1 VRRTIRLTL
10 VVLALVALVLGVQ
23 QYRLGQARKERDRAE
38 LEAGLAA
45 SRVLSA
51 TFERAGALRAARLSG
66 RVMSQG
72 SCVSGYLFTDQQR
85 TVAPYSVNYMV
96 DLSHV
101 GRGSFRWDGKRRVL
115 LVEVPG
121 VTVEP
126 PSVDMTAAKS
136 EQSGVIVSRACGLA
150 MQNQVAGR
158 LSAAAA
164 ERAGRPDYLERAR
177 TSARV
182 ELGSLVQSSLAAAGL
197 GHVEVRV
204 LLATD
209 PRVNGERW
217 DVSRSIDDVLHNRY

>member
-1 VRRTIRLTL
+1 MRTATRLAL
-10 VVLALVALVLGVQ
+10 VAVALVALVIGVQ
-23 QYRLGQARKERDRAE
+23 QYRLSQARKERDRAE
-38 LEAGLAA
+38 LDAGLAA

-96 DLSHV
+96 DLSRV
-101 GRGSFRWDGKRRVL
+101 GRGSFRWDGKRRTL
-115 LVEVPG
+115 LVAVPG

-126 PSVDMTAAKS
+126 PSVDMTAARS
-136 EQSGVIVSRACGLA
+136 EQSGLVVSRACGLA

-164 ERAGRPDYLERAR
+164 ERASRPDYLDRAR
-177 TSARV
+177 ASARV
-182 ELGSLVQSSLAAAGL
+182 ELGSLVHSSLAAAGL
-197 GHVEVRV
+197 GDVDVRV
-204 LLATD
+204 LLETD
-209 PRVNGERW
+209 PRTAVERW